1 MSMHSMRLRPALA
14 AAALAAL
21 LSPAPSLSAQA
32 DSARVAGSPFASA
45 DTAVPRRGEGLVTRA
60 EVWEARM
67 RALGIDSPD
76 PAPRRPTSRADS
88 MSWERARAAASRHAG
103 RRVVVSLFDRRLWV
117 VEGRDTLLSAPVGI
131 GMGKV
136 RVHGEEWDHSTPRGR
151 RVVRAKETDP
161 LWVPPDWH
169 YLQSARRHG
178 RSVVHLLPGRPV
190 TLADGRRLVVRDST
204 LALVHPD
211 GTRETVGT
219 EHNLVFD
226 GKQVIPPVGTVNR
239 RIPEVLGAYKLDLG
253 DGYLIHGTN
262 DGLSIGFPSTH
273 GCIRVDKEELE
284 QLYAMVPT
292 GTPVFIY

>member
-1 MSMHSMRLRPALA
+1 MSMHPMTFRPVLA

-21 LSPAPSLSAQA
+21 LFPAPPLAAQA
-32 DSARVAGSPFASA
+32 DSARVPGGALASA
-45 DTAVPRRGEGLVTRA
+45 DTARPRGTGLVTRA

-88 MSWERARAAASRHAG
+88 LAWERARTAAARHTG
-103 RRVVVSLFDRRLWV
+103 RRVEVSLFDRRLWV
-117 VEGRDTLLSAPVGI
+117 VEGRDTLLSAPVGV
-131 GMGKV
+131 GMGVV

-151 RVVRAKETDP
+151 RVVRAKETEP

-169 YLQSARRHG
+169 YIQSARRN
-178 RSVVHLLPGRPV
+178 RREFAHLRPGRGV
-190 TLADGRRLVVRDST
+190 TLTDGRRLVARDST
-204 LALVHPD
+204 LSLIAPD
-211 GTRETVGT
+211 GTAEPVPA

-226 GKQVIPPVGTVNR
+226 NRQFIPPVGTVNR

-273 GCIRVDKEELE
+273 GCIRVDREELE